1 VGKVTAK
8 KTDLIPLVTGAQ
20 FMNRI
25 CLVILILCLLSGQL
39 HGEERTVS
47 PTIQDVKAKHE
58 NFLLAMPGVVSVG
71 IGKNPDGQFVIVVGL
86 DGRHPETVNQLP
98 KELEGYPVRA
108 EVTGPVKAR

>member
-1 VGKVTAK
+1 VEKVNAK
-8 KTDLIPLVTGAQ
+8 KKDLIPLVRAAQ

-47 PTIQDVKAKHE
+47 PTIQEVQAKHADR
-58 NFLLAMPGVVSVG
+58 LLAMPGVVSVG

-86 DGRHPETVNQLP
+86 DGRHPETVNHLP
-98 KELEGYPVRA
+98 KLLEGYPVRV
-108 EVTGPVKAR
+108 EVIGPVKAR